1 MIIQLCDQEEI
12 MRVHDKGIA
21 IPTAVEMC
29 QDFGMNFKET
39 VEKVSIKFTL
49 SKESSQKQVMEYWKS

>member
-21 IPTAVEMC
+21 IRTVVEMC
-29 QDFGMNFKET
+29 QDFGMNFKL
-39 VEKVSIKFTL
+39 IKCDAVFVPIMYQFCT
-49 SKESSQKQVMEYWKS
+49 K